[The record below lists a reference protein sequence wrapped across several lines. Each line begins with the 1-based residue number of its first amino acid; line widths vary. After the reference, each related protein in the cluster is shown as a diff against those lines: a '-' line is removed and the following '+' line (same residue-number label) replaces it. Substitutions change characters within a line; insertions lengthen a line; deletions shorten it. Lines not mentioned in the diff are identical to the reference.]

1 MDNKILSVN
10 FNLFVDAKS
19 RHQAARGARVF
30 AASWIYFMLVIIV
43 FEIAF
48 RKF

>member
-19 RHQAARGARVF
+19 RHQAAATGRRCEANRR
-30 AASWIYFMLVIIV
+30 Y
-43 FEIAF
+43 
-48 RKF
+48 